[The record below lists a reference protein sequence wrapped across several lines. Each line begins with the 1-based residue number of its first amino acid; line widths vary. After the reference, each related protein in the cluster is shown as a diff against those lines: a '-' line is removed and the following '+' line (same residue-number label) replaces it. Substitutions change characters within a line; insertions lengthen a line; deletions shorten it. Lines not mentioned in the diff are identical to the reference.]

1 MKNTSNNRSS
11 EDYLEAI
18 LLLSRELEF
27 VHRIDIARKM
37 GVSQPAVQ
45 KAIKILI
52 AGGYI
57 STDGMHIYLTDRG
70 REYAGA
76 VYNRHCV
83 IRSFLCLHGVNEQD
97 ADRDACEL
105 EHVLSPA
112 TFAMMEAYVAAN
124 GAGSEQ
130 DAKSAPEET

>member
-1 MKNTSNNRSS
+1 MKINNRSS
-11 EDYLEAI
+11 EDYLESI

-52 AGGYI
+52 DGGYVT
-57 STDGMHIYLTDRG
+57 TDGMHIYFTERG
-70 REYAGA
+70 RDYAEA

-83 IRSFLCLHGVNEQD
+83 IREFLILHGVNAAD
-97 ADRDACEL
+97 AERDACEM
-105 EHVLSPA
+105 EHIVSDA
-112 TFAMMEAYVAAN
+112 TFSIMEEYVSKN
-124 GAGSEQ
+124 Q
-130 DAKSAPEET
+130 NN

>member
-1 MKNTSNNRSS
+1 MKTNNRSS

-27 VHRIDIARKM
+27 VHRIDIARRM

-52 AGGYI
+52 EGGYI
-57 STDGMHIYLTDRG
+57 TTDGMHIYLTERG
-70 REYAGA
+70 SGYAEA

-83 IRSFLCLHGVNEQD
+83 IREFLLLHGVNAAD
-97 ADRDACEL
+97 AEHDACEM
-105 EHVLSPA
+105 EHIVSDA
-112 TFAMMEAYVAAN
+112 TFSMMEEYTSKHQ
-124 GAGSEQ
+124 G
-130 DAKSAPEET
+130 D